1 MLIHINEVILNEQ
14 GAIDPYK
21 SDWVARLGG
30 DWYARSSHG
39 LFTVPKPLTTL
50 GIGVDALPHSVQ
62 RSTVLTGNDLGLL
75 GNLEK
80 LPAPEDCRTARLQMA
95 SDDMT
100 GVDANVTGDDANM
113 TGDALRELGIDQK
126 APGEQQ
132 IQEQERVHRVA
143 QKWIAMGKVREA
155 LALLMA
161 EEASD
166 H

>member
-1 MLIHINEVILNEQ
+1 MLEQ

-95 SDDMT
+95 SVDMT
-100 GVDANVTGDDANM
+100 GVDANM
-113 TGDALRELGIDQK
+113 TGDALRESGMDQK
-126 APGEQQ
+126 ATGEQQ
-132 IQEQERVHRVA
+132 VQEQERVHRVA
-143 QKWIAMGKVREA
+143 QEWIAMGKVKEA

-161 EEASD
+161 DEMSG